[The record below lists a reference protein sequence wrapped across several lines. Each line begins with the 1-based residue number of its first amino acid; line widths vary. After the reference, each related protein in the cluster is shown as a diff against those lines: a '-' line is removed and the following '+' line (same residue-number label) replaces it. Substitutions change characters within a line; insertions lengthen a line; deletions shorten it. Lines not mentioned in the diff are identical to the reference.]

1 MIIEKLKSALR
12 LDLALTLHQTGRLTG
27 WPPEVVLHYAALA
40 SVPTVTRSL
49 GLTRHSRPEPITFL
63 CRDQKVAGYD
73 GDLLRQLAGTAALR
87 HLCQAPWSEWSVRAH
102 EGGFQIAPGVW
113 AAAPV
118 PDAEWT
124 RRHSDGSSDHWWV
137 EYDAGSHVSS
147 VLATRMLTY
156 ARPASH
162 GDVARPQLWGAAT
175 RERTQFLMEVAR
187 AALPPAAICVVRT
200 VDWGGPRPHG
210 GAVGHRLRIQ
220 SSEVTP

>member
-1 MIIEKLKSALR
+1 MIIEKLKAALR
-12 LDLALTLHQTGRLTG
+12 LDLALSLPQAGRLTG
-27 WPPEVVLHYAALA
+27 WPPELVLHYAHLA
-40 SVPTVTRSL
+40 GIPVVSRPL
-49 GLTRHSRPEPITFL
+49 GLTRHSRPQPVTFL
-63 CRDQKVAGYD
+63 VRDQKVAGYD

-87 HLCQAPWSEWSVRAH
+87 HLCQAPGSAWSVRAH

-124 RRHSDGSSDHWWV
+124 LRHSDGSSDHWWV

-162 GDVARPQLWGAAT
+162 GDVARAQLWGAAT
-175 RERTQFLMEVAR
+175 RERTRFLIEVAR
-187 AALPPAAICVVRT
+187 TALPPSAICVVRT
-200 VDWGGPRPHG
+200 VDWNGPQAPRGAGGQ
-210 GAVGHRLRIQ
+210 RLRIQ
-220 SSEVTP
+220 HSEMIS